1 MKKIT
6 LITEIY
12 ISGYQMSHEGDYF
25 AWFTDEDEKNKSY
38 TLLLWKISFTI
49 HVLKNEE
56 INRHEQRG
64 LNFRL
69 NFYF

>member
-6 LITEIY
+6 FITEIY
-12 ISGYQMSHEGDYF
+12 ISGYQMDNEGYYF
-25 AWFTDEDEKNKSY
+25 SLFEDEDEKNKSY